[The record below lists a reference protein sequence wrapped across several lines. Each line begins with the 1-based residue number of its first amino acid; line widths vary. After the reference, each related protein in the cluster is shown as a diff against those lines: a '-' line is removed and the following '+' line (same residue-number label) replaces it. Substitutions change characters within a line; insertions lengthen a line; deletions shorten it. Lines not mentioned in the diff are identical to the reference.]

1 MSLIWN
7 TGRAALR
14 RTIDRPGW
22 PEIAVGLLVFAVVGY
37 GGGIFVSGLPIA
49 PVAIGLIFAALS
61 AVAGMAGFAAA
72 ASIRI
77 RSWEAFGIMRTTRRW
92 LLIGLGVGVLAFVAK
107 GFAIMGYSALTG
119 QTSNPQD
126 IYALGG
132 SGGVITVILATIF
145 VGILTPIG
153 EEFLFRGV
161 LTNAL
166 LRYGPFIGVVGSTI
180 IFALMHG
187 INIVFPAALVGGLAM
202 AEIFRRSGS
211 IWPGVVVHVV
221 FNLPT
226 VPVLVMV
233 SAMG

>member
-1 MSLIWN
+1 MSLILD
-7 TGRAALR
+7 TQSAAPVR
-14 RTIDRPGW
+14 KSERPGW
-22 PEIAVGLLVFAVVGY
+22 PEIVVGLVVFALVGY
-37 GGGIFVSGLPIA
+37 GGGIFVAGLPISPIA
-49 PVAIGLIFAALS
+49 VGLIFTALS
-61 AVAGMAGFAAA
+61 AIAGMAGFAAA
-72 ASIRI
+72 AAIRL
-77 RSWEAFGIMRTTRRW
+77 RSWEAFGIRRTTRRW
-92 LLIGLGVGVLAFVAK
+92 LLIGVGVGVIAFIVK
-107 GFAIMGYSALTG
+107 GFAILGYSALTG

-132 SGGVITVILATIF
+132 SGGWWTLVLATFFIG
-145 VGILTPIG
+145 VLTPIG

-166 LRYGPFIGVVGSTI
+166 LRYSPFIGVVGSTI

-187 INIVFPAALVGGLAM
+187 INIVLPAAFVGGLAM

-226 VPVLVMV
+226 VPVLVMA
-233 SAMG
+233 SRMG